1 MFLQHL
7 FCLGAFVLPNDRF
20 GTVTVARLLNN
31 EKVSQYSL
39 IIMAKDGGDVTG
51 GMSLNSK
58 DGGDVTGGMSLNS
71 TVCALD
77 TMYQ

>member
-20 GTVTVARLLNN
+20 GTVTVAGLLNN
-31 EKVSQYSL
+31 EKVSQYNL
-39 IIMAKDGGDVTG
+39 TIMA
-51 GMSLNSK
+51 K

-77 TMYQ
+77 SLYQ